1 MVAAELLGAIFSV
14 VSSGSAIQ
22 GLDARDFGLGDGFAL
37 EAFAS
42 LDQPALFGLQRLN
55 SRVMESEVVRVDVHP
70 PP

>member
-37 EAFAS
+37 ED
-42 LDQPALFGLQRLN
+42 LE
-55 SRVMESEVVRVDVHP
+55 RVQHLRAWINPLSSVFNA
-70 PP
+70 